1 MGQGKAS
8 SRGTHRFLCDKRAS
22 YERIATHTKLPL
34 IVFYESRLEIKRSL
48 GVSRLDRAARNP
60 INFDKVAEP
69 AEYYPYG
76 PDDDDFIIAHYVLQA
91 LARILRKGD
100 TIDNMSND
108 EMVDI
113 IFEFN
118 HKLHKFLSNETSN
131 KIKKK

>member
-1 MGQGKAS
+1 M
-8 SRGTHRFLCDKRAS
+8 
-22 YERIATHTKLPL
+22 
-34 IVFYESRLEIKRSL
+34 
-48 GVSRLDRAARNP
+48 
-60 INFDKVAEP
+60 AEP